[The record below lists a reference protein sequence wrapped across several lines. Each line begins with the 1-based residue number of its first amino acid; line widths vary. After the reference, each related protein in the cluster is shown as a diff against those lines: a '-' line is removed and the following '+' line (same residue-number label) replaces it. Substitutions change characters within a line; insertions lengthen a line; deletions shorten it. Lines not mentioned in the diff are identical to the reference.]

1 MESEEEDM
9 LFGTLEA
16 GGTKMVLSVGNEKN
30 ELLEQTSIPTEAPEK
45 TIPAM
50 IDWFRGK
57 GIVSLGIGTFGPVDL
72 KTDSP
77 TYGWITKT
85 PKPGWSDKP
94 LLPPMR
100 DELGVP
106 ALIDTDVN
114 AAALAE
120 WKLGAAQGLN
130 SCVYVTVGTGI
141 GAGLVIEGNL
151 VHGLVH
157 PELGHMLLRQEAKDL
172 APDGFCPYHKGC
184 LEGLA
189 AGPAIEKRW
198 GRKGYELPEDH
209 EAWDL
214 EAAYL
219 AQMCV
224 NMICAFSPEKIILG
238 GGVMQQ
244 KQLFP
249 LIRRKALDLLN
260 AYIQAD
266 EILNDIDQYITE
278 PGLGTKSGATGALL
292 LARFAWEKTK
302 KNA

>member
-1 MESEEEDM
+1 MR
-9 LFGTLEA
+9 FGTLEA
-16 GGTKMVLSVGNEKN
+16 GGTKMVLSVGNEHN

-50 IDWFRGK
+50 IDWFRDK
-57 GIVSLGIGTFGPVDL
+57 EIVSLGIGTFGPVDL
-72 KTDSP
+72 NPSSP

-85 PKPGWSDKP
+85 PKPGWSMKA

-106 ALIDTDVN
+106 AMIDTDVN

-120 WKLGAAQGLN
+120 WKLGAAKGLN
-130 SCVYVTVGTGI
+130 SCMYVTVGTGI
-141 GAGLVIEGNL
+141 GAGLIIEGNM

-157 PELGHMLLRQEAKDL
+157 PELGHILLRPEPGDPS
-172 APDGFCPYHKGC
+172 PDGFCPYHRGC

-189 AGPAIEKRW
+189 SGPAIEKRW
-198 GRKGYELPEDH
+198 GKKGYELPPEH

-214 EAAYL
+214 EACYL

-224 NMICAFSPEKIILG
+224 NAICSFSPEKIILG

-244 KQLFP
+244 KHLFP
-249 LIRRKALDLLN
+249 LIQEKTKKLLN
-260 AYIQAD
+260 GYVQQTAILDSIETYIV
-266 EILNDIDQYITE
+266 E

-292 LARFAWEKTK
+292 LAQEAY
-302 KNA
+302 AG

>member
-1 MESEEEDM
+1 M

-16 GGTKMVLSVGNEKN
+16 GGTKMVLSVGNENN
-30 ELLEQTSIPTEAPEK
+30 ELLEQISIPTEAPEK

-72 KTDSP
+72 KEESD

-85 PKPGWSDKP
+85 PKAGWSNKP

-106 ALIDTDVN
+106 AMIDTDVN

-120 WKLGAAQGLN
+120 WKLGAARGLN

-141 GAGLVIEGNL
+141 GAGLVIEGKL

-157 PELGHMLLRQEAKDL
+157 PELGHMLLRQESADPKP
-172 APDGFCPYHKGC
+172 AGFCPYHNGC

-198 GRKGYELPEDH
+198 GKKGYELPEDH

-214 EAAYL
+214 EASYL

-244 KQLFP
+244 KHLFP
-249 LIRRKALDLLN
+249 WGQKAERQEPCCLHRWPGRKPKRTPKT
-260 AYIQAD
+260 IQ
-266 EILNDIDQYITE
+266 IN
-278 PGLGTKSGATGALL
+278 
-292 LARFAWEKTK
+292 TK
-302 KNA
+302 KIQNRIKEQHFKKCLFFLHFCLLTAFQN